1 MVDTGELWRLYKGD
15 VLLGEIT
22 IDDMDWP
29 WLHGRF
35 ISTDAF
41 TTVKPWFDETLRLL
55 EAESFGEAFDAAY
68 TPIEEQLTL
77 ESPAGPVDQFLL
89 HVQGDRAWLRS

>member
-1 MVDTGELWRLYKGD
+1 MGELWRLYKGD

-22 IDDMDWP
+22 IYDMDWP

-41 TTVKPWFDETLRLL
+41 TAVKPWFDETLRLL
-55 EAESFGEAFDAAY
+55 EAEEFGEAFDAAY
-68 TPIEEQLTL
+68 APIEEQLTL
-77 ESPAGPVDQFLL
+77 ESPTGSVDQFLL
-89 HVQGDRAWLRS
+89 HVQGDRAWFRS